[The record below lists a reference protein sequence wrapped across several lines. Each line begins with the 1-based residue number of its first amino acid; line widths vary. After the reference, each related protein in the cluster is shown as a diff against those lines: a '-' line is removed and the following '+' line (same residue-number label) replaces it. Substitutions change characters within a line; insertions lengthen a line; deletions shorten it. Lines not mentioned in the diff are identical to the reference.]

1 MRDNGVGLS
10 PEFDLTKSKGLGMRV
25 VAALAK
31 QLGGDVTQAAV
42 ADGAEFVLLVPVEHR
57 GDN

>member
-1 MRDNGVGLS
+1 
-10 PEFDLTKSKGLGMRV
+10 MRV

-31 QLGGDVTQAAV
+31 QLGGDFTQVAV
-42 ADGAEFVLLVPVEHR
+42 ADGAEFGLLVPMEHR

>member
-1 MRDNGVGLS
+1 
-10 PEFDLTKSKGLGMRV
+10 MRV

-31 QLGGDVTQAAV
+31 QLGGDVTQVPV
-42 ADGAEFVLLVPVEHR
+42 ADGAEFVLVVPVKHR